1 MKRSSDIQSDIN
13 KKIEELNKKATTT
26 DILVELEKKKDE
38 IKNKDNK

>member
-26 DILVELEKKKDE
+26 DILVELEKKKR
-38 IKNKDNK
+38 